1 MLGEELV
8 KKYCPI
14 FYFHSKEPFFPSPW
28 EEIIKMTTL
37 YDNDKIS
44 ITNEELKKNVNLVT
58 SEKHNLKVDKNQDRA
73 RFNLKLTHINKTGH
87 FDKPEIQAF
96 ITDIIQYKDH
106 KYINIR
112 YSLFY
117 AYNGTLDPHLRDI
130 ESMIIRLRIDN
141 RTGDKFENYNYIKP
155 RIEKIYLSAHSGGKW
170 FNEKHFEKEDG
181 KIIVYIANESHAYY
195 PNPKIY
201 RRFFRF
207 GDDYC
212 EKSLKYDPSDNIILL
227 PTIEYKNFM
236 NFYENNLDKQKYFYK
251 GQWEGGAMGVY
262 YNTNGFVNYFDC
274 YSYQGGVSNIIEK
287 EVSPFYLLILKYL
300 TFPLL
305 LFPLFIFSYNLI
317 FRSYKNYS
325 VLQYLFSLIFFGG
338 GLLLFFLLFII

>member
-14 FYFHSKEPFFPSPW
+14 FYLHSKEPFFPSPW

-37 YDNDKIS
+37 YDNDKVSIS
-44 ITNEELKKNVNLVT
+44 NEKLKKNVNLVI
-58 SEKHNLKVDKNQDRA
+58 SEKHNLQVDKNQDRN
-73 RFNLKLTHINKTGH
+73 RFNLKLTHIKKEGH

-96 ITDIIQYKDH
+96 ITDIIQYKDQ
-106 KYINIR
+106 KFINIK

-141 RTGDKFENYNYIKP
+141 RTGDKFENYNYINP

-170 FNEKHFEKEDG
+170 FDEKHFDKEENR
-181 KIIVYIANESHAYY
+181 IIVYIANESHAYY
-195 PNPKIY
+195 PKPKIY

-207 GDDYC
+207 GDDNC

-227 PTIEYKNFM
+227 PTIEYKDFM

-251 GQWEGGAMGVY
+251 GQWEGGAMSVY
-262 YNTNGFVNYFDC
+262 HNTKGFVNYFDC
-274 YSYQGGVSNIIEK
+274 YSYQGGVSNVIEK
-287 EVSPFYLLILKYL
+287 EVSPFYLSILKYL
-300 TFPLL
+300 IFPLL
-305 LFPLFIFSYNLI
+305 FFPLFIFSYNLI

-325 VLQYLFSLIFFGG
+325 ILQYLLSLIFFGG